1 MATKDCDCEAQN
13 ENLVNKIKNSMP
25 EARIFQDVSDFFK
38 TINDQT
44 RVRILWALDE
54 NELCVCDLAVILNM
68 TKSAVS
74 HQLKSLKT
82 AKLVKARK
90 QGKHV
95 FYSLD
100 DEHVKTI
107 FDMALEHINEID

>member
-1 MATKDCDCEAQN
+1 MNTKKCDCEAQN
-13 ENLVNKIKNSMP
+13 PVLVEKIQASMP
-25 EARIFQDVSDFFK
+25 DSTILYEVADFFK
-38 TINDQT
+38 SMNDPT
-44 RVRILWALDE
+44 RVQILWALDK

-82 AKLVKARK
+82 AKLVKSRK

-100 DEHVKTI
+100 DNHIKTV
-107 FDMALEHINEID
+107 FEMALEHINE

>member
-25 EARIFQDVSDFFK
+25 ETRIFQDVSDFFK

-74 HQLKSLKT
+74 HQLKSLKM
-82 AKLVKARK
+82 AKLVKSKK

-100 DEHVKTI
+100 DEHVKTM